1 MVRVFPRKIRDN
13 VYEFSPELKMVR
25 RGEKI
30 VKFQMKVP
38 AKVYANDYLIEKM
51 QRDRTFDQIT
61 NVSCLPGVQK
71 HVLALSDA
79 HQGYGFCIGGVCGT
93 DIDEGVVSPGGVGYD
108 INCGV
113 RLLRTNLQAREIQP
127 RIPEI
132 INALFNNVPSGLGS
146 EGKLTITPQDL
157 EEVLERGVNWA
168 IENGYGW
175 DEDRTLCEESGCLA
189 GVEASTISA
198 KAKSRGIG
206 QLGSLG
212 SGNHFLEV
220 QRVEEIFDRDAA
232 KVMGVEEGQVTI
244 MIHTGSRAMGHQTCS
259 DYVKVFDRA
268 MKKYKV
274 SIPDREL
281 ACIPGSTPEAQEYL
295 KAMGGAANFGFTN
308 RHIIMHWTREAFAKV
323 LGNTPENL
331 DMGLIYDVA
340 HNILKIE
347 EHQVDGSKKK
357 LYVHRKGATRA
368 FPPGHPA
375 VPPRYRDIGQPVLIP
390 GSMGT
395 ASYLCVG
402 QEAGMDLSFGSSAH
416 GSGREMSRSG
426 AKKKFWGKQV
436 ESDLKKQ
443 GIAIKA
449 ASLKVIAEEAPGAYK
464 NIDQVVQVSHDLG
477 IVKKVA
483 RLVPIGVTK
492 G

>member
-1 MVRVFPRKIRDN
+1 MMIPEKVAENI
-13 VYEFSPELKMVR
+13 YEFAPELKMKR
-25 RGEKI
+25 QGDSI
-30 VKFQMKVP
+30 VKFQMNVP
-38 AKVYANDYLIEKM
+38 ARIYANEYLIERM

-93 DIDEGVVSPGGVGYD
+93 QFDEGVVSPGGVGYD

-113 RLLRTNLQAREIQP
+113 RLLRTNLDSG
-127 RIPEI
+127 RIKAKIP
-132 INALFNNVPSGLGS
+132 ALIDELFRNVPSGLGS
-146 EGKLTITPQDL
+146 RGKLKITRADL
-157 EEVLERGVNWA
+157 DSVLERGVNWA

-175 DEDRTLCEESGCLA
+175 NDDRLLCEESGCLEGA
-189 GVEASTISA
+189 DATKISE
-198 KAKSRGIG
+198 KAKTRGIQ

-212 SGNHFLEV
+212 SGNHFIEI
-220 QRVEEIFDRDAA
+220 QRVEKIFDQTSAKKMGIEED
-232 KVMGVEEGQVTI
+232 KVMV
-244 MIHTGSRAMGHQTCS
+244 MIHTGSRAMGHQVCS
-259 DYVKVFDRA
+259 DYVRVFGQAIR
-268 MKKYKV
+268 KYKL

-281 ACIPGSTPEAQEYL
+281 ACAPGKTKEAGDYL
-295 KAMGGAANFGFTN
+295 KAMNGAANFGFTN
-308 RHIIMHWTREAFAKV
+308 RHIIMHWTREAFSRV
-323 LGNTPENL
+323 LGETPESLEMN
-331 DMGLIYDVA
+331 LIYDVA

-347 EHQVDGSKKK
+347 EHEVGGSRKK

-368 FPPGHPA
+368 FPPGHHAIPEK
-375 VPPRYRDIGQPVLIP
+375 YKDIGQPVIIP

-402 QEAGMDLSFGSSAH
+402 QPSGMDLSFGSSPH
-416 GSGREMSRSG
+416 GSGREMSRSR
-426 AKKKFWGKQV
+426 AKREFWGKKVQT
-436 ESDLKKQ
+436 DLAKR
-443 GIAIKA
+443 GISIKA
-449 ASLKVIAEEAPGAYK
+449 ASLKVVAEEAPGAYK